1 MRSRRPRCS
10 TTTLEAV
17 VITASSKGGWR
28 RWVWTWAGA
37 PPGQG
42 IRWRV
47 APNTLVH
54 LYEGGRLLPGV
65 NLGAPKAHP
74 IMGPSGSSSPSCRRS
89 PEAALRREP
98 PVTHARHCT
107 PSRGSPGAAP
117 IMGPLATTPHSGT
130 SRPAL
135 LPDNAPRYGA
145 ALEQH
150 PSWGRSP
157 GRRTL
162 ARAARHSSGSS
173 SHHGAARQDAA
184 LWPKPPGTH
193 ARQRTPSW
201 GRPGAAPIMGPLG
214 NRPHSCAS
222 RPALAPASAP
232 REGGA

>member
-1 MRSRRPRCS
+1 M
-10 TTTLEAV
+10 
-17 VITASSKGGWR
+17 GGWR

-54 LYEGGRLLPGV
+54 LYEGGGDFFRGSTWALRKRTPSWGR
-65 NLGAPKAHP
+65 LGAAPHHVAA
-74 IMGPSGSSSPSCRRS
+74 RQD
-89 PEAALRREP
+89 AALRREP

-184 LWPKPPGTH
+184 LWPKPPGKH
-193 ARQRTPSW
+193 ARQRMPSW

-214 NRPHSCAS
+214 NKPHSCAS